1 MRNSHVAFGMFGDG
15 AVLIATY
22 DVELGFHSPGLGA
35 LPRRLGVTK
44 RVTDRAK
51 SSPKTVTPVTEVKP
65 SQAAPI
71 RWRVQPRDH
80 HQHDSRCSR
89 TPGECCGST
98 KAHGWSTAGG
108 LAANVAGRD
117 QLSVAEKVGAGNR
130 SLNAAAAAWAAT
142 WLAWDEN
149 RHGFAIGVGEKS
161 SASMRP
167 NTAYKCSSV
176 RSVV

>member
-1 MRNSHVAFGMFGDG
+1 MLGDG

-80 HQHDSRCSR
+80 QQHDSRCSR
-89 TPGECCGST
+89 TPGGCCGSA
-98 KAHGWSTAGG
+98 KAHGWSTAGRRSGERGRPWSVERRWEGRRGQSLVECGRGRVGCHLACLGRKSTWFRYRGGREKQCLNEAEHG
-108 LAANVAGRD
+108 L
-117 QLSVAEKVGAGNR
+117 
-130 SLNAAAAAWAAT
+130 
-142 WLAWDEN
+142 
-149 RHGFAIGVGEKS
+149 
-161 SASMRP
+161 
-167 NTAYKCSSV
+167 
-176 RSVV
+176 